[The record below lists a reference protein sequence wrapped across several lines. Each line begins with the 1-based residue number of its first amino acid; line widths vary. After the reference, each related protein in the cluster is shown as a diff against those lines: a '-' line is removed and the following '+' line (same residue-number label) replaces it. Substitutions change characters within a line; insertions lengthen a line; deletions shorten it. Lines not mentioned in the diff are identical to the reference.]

1 MEMEENPRARV
12 EAEVYLAKVVE
23 DFNLYVLLA
32 AAIDMFPGQGRRFES
47 CSCKLPRP

>member
-1 MEMEENPRARV
+1 MEENPRTRV

-23 DFNLYVLLA
+23 DFNLYVLVAPVVDIFSGL
-32 AAIDMFPGQGRRFES
+32 GRHFES